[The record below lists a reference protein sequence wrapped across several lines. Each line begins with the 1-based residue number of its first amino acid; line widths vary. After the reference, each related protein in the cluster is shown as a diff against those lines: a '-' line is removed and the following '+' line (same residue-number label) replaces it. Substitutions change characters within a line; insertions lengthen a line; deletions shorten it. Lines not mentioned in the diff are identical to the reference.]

1 MLHWSNSRPYLS
13 TIMIVNQDDG
23 RSPLKRNDTPV
34 PATAPP
40 PYAPTPPPNH
50 IPSYQA
56 IPQTPHVILPRPSP
70 MRRFLLAF
78 AVAILVLL
86 LWSAFLDSFDKVVR
100 HIPPNGRR
108 HYEFVCL
115 QSIHFYILLQLIDFW
130 DRVLLVKNQAV
141 KTSMS

>member
-1 MLHWSNSRPYLS
+1 VTEKCDTGVIRTGYAYLS
-13 TIMIVNQDDG
+13 TMIIVNQDGG
-23 RSPLKRNDTPV
+23 RSPLKRDDTQT

-40 PYAPTPPPNH
+40 PYAPTAPPNH

-86 LWSAFLDSFDKVVR
+86 LWGAFLDSFDKAAR
-100 HIPPNGRR
+100 HFPPNGRR
-108 HYEFVCL
+108 HYEFVCFT
-115 QSIHFYILLQLIDFW
+115 IHSFLYTPAT
-130 DRVLLVKNQAV
+130 N
-141 KTSMS
+141 